1 MNESL
6 HSLAAHNSASA
17 SFEFNGAQVY
27 LNAQTADQ
35 LLADLAKFGKASTYE
50 AVANKPKSAKVSAAE
65 KSTVANITAEQARA
79 VDDTAGLEEQNA
91 GKSAPVADT
100 KPTAA
105 AAKADAPEQ
114 KAKASVEYPVL
125 QKAVFD
131 LAAKSREAVM
141 EVAATFGVKTFKEL
155 SADRYAE
162 ALDAVKAKHAA
173 LVEEVA

>member
-1 MNESL
+1 MIEIKLQFNTVGSAIAFL
-6 HSLAAHNSASA
+6 TANQDLASA
-17 SFEFNGAQVY
+17 TVTTGNLYA
-27 LNAQTADQ
+27 
-35 LLADLAKFGKASTYE
+35 E
-50 AVANKPKSAKVSAAE
+50 AAANKPKSTKVSAAE
-65 KSTVANITAEQARA
+65 KSAVASITPEQAKA

-91 GKSAPVADT
+91 GKPASAADT
-100 KPTAA
+100 TRTAA

-114 KAKASVEYPVL
+114 KAKPSVEYPVL

-162 ALDAVKAKHAA
+162 ALEAVKAKHAS
-173 LVEEVA
+173 LTEEVA